1 MKIAVLDK
9 ATLGYDTRFD
19 SISALGEV
27 DFYNT
32 TEENEISERCKE
44 TDVIIINKVKISEK
58 TMSELPRLKLIC
70 VFATGY
76 DNIDIA
82 AARKRGIAVCN
93 VPGYS
98 TDSVAMFTV
107 ATVLS
112 LATHLS
118 EYSEYVKSGE
128 YTSSGCANRIVPVYH
143 EIKGKKWGI
152 VGYGSIGRAVGRVAT
167 ALGAEIL
174 AFKSTP
180 TNEVKC
186 VDIDTLCCES
196 DIITLHLPLN
206 DKTKHLIDRRRIE
219 LMKRDVILV
228 NAARG
233 AVVNEVDVSKAIKE
247 SRIGAFGCDVYTTEP
262 FSQEHPYYEIM
273 NMKNVLLTPH
283 AAWAAYEARERCVN
297 TVSENIKAYFDGK
310 IKNRVDITGQN

>member
-1 MKIAVLDK
+1 MRIAVLDK
-9 ATLGYDTRFD
+9 ATLGEDTPFD
-19 SISALGEV
+19 FISSLGEV
-27 DFYNT
+27 DFYDT
-32 TEENEISERCKE
+32 TEENEISEKCKCA
-44 TDVIIINKVKISEK
+44 DVIITNKVKITEK
-58 TMSELPRLKLIC
+58 TMSKLPNLKLIC

-76 DNIDIA
+76 DNIEVES
-82 AARKRGIAVCN
+82 ARKRGIGVCN

-112 LATHLS
+112 LATHIS

-128 YTSSGCANRIVPVYH
+128 YSSSGCANRIVPVYH

-152 VGYGSIGRAVGRVAT
+152 VGYGSIGKAVARVAT

-180 TNEVKC
+180 TNDVRC
-186 VDIDTLCCES
+186 VDIDTLCRES

-206 DKTKHLIDRRRIE
+206 EKTKNIINRKRLD
-219 LMKRDVILV
+219 LMKKSVILV
-228 NAARG
+228 NVSRG
-233 AVVNEVDVSKAIKE
+233 AVVNEADVAKALAESK
-247 SRIGAFGCDVYTTEP
+247 IGAFGCDVYTTEP
-262 FSQEHPYYEIM
+262 FSREHPYYEIM

-283 AAWAAYEARERCVN
+283 AAWAAYEARERCVKII
-297 TVSENIKAYFDGK
+297 SENIKVYFDGK
-310 IKNRVDITGQN
+310 IKNRVDISGQS